1 MTSSSLAIAI
11 PVGIGVW
18 ILLWM
23 WAIPRASDR
32 IRSALD
38 GRIGYGPLVGLIDLV
53 SCTLSRTLHRV
64 RYVGFEDLP
73 TPFRHGDVGGGVV
86 VANHSAGVDPF
97 IVQTGLRRL
106 IRWMMWAEM
115 MDPRLDFAWKAGQA
129 LPVSYGSQDAATLRK
144 AVRHVKEGG
153 LIGIFP
159 EGTIARPPRE
169 IRPFQPGV
177 GLLARLS
184 KAPVLVLWIHD
195 TPYTETAGGSIF
207 RRSHSVVEFVG
218 VFDLSGEKDP
228 ATATAILRNALA
240 DHSGWPRNEESTLT
254 IDDTEPTEEP

>member
-1 MTSSSLAIAI
+1 MARSRGRPATGSE
-11 PVGIGVW
+11 
-18 ILLWM
+18 
-23 WAIPRASDR
+23 
-32 IRSALD
+32 SALD
-38 GRIGYGPLVGLIDLV
+38 ARIGDGPLVGLIDLV
-53 SCTLSRTLHRV
+53 SCTLLPHPPPRAIR
-64 RYVGFEDLP
+64 RIRPDLP
-73 TPFRHGDVGGGVV
+73 TPFPPRRRRQE
-86 VANHSAGVDPF
+86 AESSSPTTPRASIPC
-97 IVQTGLRRL
+97 IVQTGTPTADPLDDVGRHDGPAPSTSPGRPARRS
-106 IRWMMWAEM
+106 RSAT
-115 MDPRLDFAWKAGQA
+115 
-129 LPVSYGSQDAATLRK
+129 GSQDAATLRQ

-228 ATATAILRNALA
+228 PPPPPSLRNALA

-254 IDDTEPTEEP
+254 IGDTEPTEEP